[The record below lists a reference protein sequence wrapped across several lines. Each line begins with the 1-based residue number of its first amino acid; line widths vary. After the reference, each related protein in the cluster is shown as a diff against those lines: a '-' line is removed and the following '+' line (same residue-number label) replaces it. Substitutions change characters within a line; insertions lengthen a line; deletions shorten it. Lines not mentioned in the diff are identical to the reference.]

1 MLIELDLSGASVL
14 FSVDGVTV
22 LSATLA
28 SPNQGTFAV
37 GVSRGTAS
45 IDDVHIVAE

>member
-1 MLIELDLSGASVL
+1 M
-14 FSVDGVTV
+14 DGVTV

-37 GVSRGTAS
+37 QVSRGTA